1 MNVVVVQSLSH
12 VRHFVTP
19 WTAARQAS
27 LSLTI
32 SRSLSK
38 FVAIELVILFND
50 LMLCHLLL
58 CLLFFQSFL
67 ASWSFPVSWLVTSN
81 TRIIITIYLACNT
94 CQGSKEIL
102 RKHSL
107 I

>member
-58 CLLFFQSFL
+58 CLLFFSVFFSIMVFSSEL
-67 ASWSFPVSWLVTSN
+67 ARHIKYMNNYNHLLSM
-81 TRIIITIYLACNT
+81 
-94 CQGSKEIL
+94 
-102 RKHSL
+102 
-107 I
+107 